1 MSPTSD
7 VHVTPFWEDADTERY
22 HGQKALSGSVSL
34 KEKHHLVSLNKYTVP
49 PQLPQLLQLLCCCTR
64 S

>member
-34 KEKHHLVSLNKYTVP
+34 KEKHHLVPLNKYTVP
-49 PQLPQLLQLLCCCTR
+49 PQLP
-64 S
+64 